1 MGTKRFDGWLAS
13 AVLCHLFISVLHG
26 RAHDGGHVAL
36 TPAQSLFVYSIILTG
51 PIAGLAVSFVARRIG
66 GAVVAATMGASL
78 LFGLINHFIIVSPD
92 HVSQVVPAV
101 RTAFAAT
108 AALLVVSEAAGV
120 VAGLRSAV
128 GREVLS

>member
-1 MGTKRFDGWLAS
+1 MGTKRFDWWLAS
-13 AVLCHLFISVLHG
+13 AVLGHLVISALHG
-26 RAHDGGHVAL
+26 RAHDGGHVGL
-36 TPAQSLFVYSIILTG
+36 TPAQSFFVYSVILAG
-51 PIAGLAVSFVARRIG
+51 PIVGLALSLAARRIG

-92 HVSQVVPAV
+92 HVSQVVPEF
-101 RTAFAAT
+101 RTAFATT
-108 AALLVVSEAAGV
+108 AVLLVVTEAAGV